1 MARISKLTYTVGSA
15 YFTNINSAAIKMGGK
30 VTNQDYV
37 SKDGV
42 ISYTYPVI
50 NAIDID
56 WNEAYLANHGAYI
69 RHSGDL
75 LDFIDN
81 LKTAGVDKNEIIQI
95 INDTIP
101 DSLSYFTND
110 VGYITAA
117 ALRNYVTEDDIRNNE
132 SLRGLSA
139 YQIAQQVY
147 EQNGRVFPYAN
158 EEEWIESLHGKD
170 GSGDGGSQSISYISE
185 LINDVG
191 YITAGA
197 LRNYV
202 TEDDIR
208 NNDTLRG
215 LSAYQIAQ
223 QVYEQNGRVFPYAN
237 EEEWIESLHGKDGS
251 GDGSSQTISYI
262 SELIND
268 VGYITAATLRNYVT
282 EDDIR
287 NNESLRGLSA
297 YQVAQKVYEQ
307 NGRVFPYANEEE
319 WLESLRG
326 DSIDVDEILAQI
338 EEIARRTTTVT
349 SVELDNEHRGLTLS
363 YSYSESFDTVS
374 YVLGL
379 THDFLPTD
387 IFNETYEKLYN
398 PASYASIAYIAREV
412 LAYELIPAYAHE
424 TLDTLEEIS
433 YWIQNHPDE
442 YNYVLSNIDILH
454 DNISYIN
461 NELDETV
468 EGSLAY
474 NVAQLDID
482 KLITVKVDAEAN
494 KIESITVNNE
504 LQDIYELDEDHKKN
518 VNIQVPITAIYDNTR
533 TEFSYINPETHVA
546 YIGLHKYDTDDIQ
559 TTAYEFSE
567 YDPVTDTSYQMSLT
581 EALSILSDL
590 ANTANSRIDDIVSG
604 NSGVNSISSDG
615 SLLINGSSDSATGD
629 VTISA
634 TGYTIPLGY
643 DLTNVLDESATPTM
657 PLGNALA
664 ILAEMQKRT
673 DEKVLNHEDRITTL
687 ENNMS
692 YINWQIVN

>member
-170 GSGDGGSQSISYISE
+170 GSGDGGSQQISYISE

-237 EEEWIESLHGKDGS
+237 EEEW
-251 GDGSSQTISYI
+251 
-262 SELIND
+262 
-268 VGYITAATLRNYVT
+268 
-282 EDDIR
+282 
-287 NNESLRGLSA
+287 
-297 YQVAQKVYEQ
+297 
-307 NGRVFPYANEEE
+307 
-319 WLESLRG
+319 LESLRG
-326 DSIDVDEILAQI
+326 DSIDVDDILAQI

-643 DLTNVLDESATPTM
+643 DLTNVLDESATQTM
-657 PLGNALA
+657 PIGNALA

>member
-237 EEEWIESLHGKDGS
+237 EEEW
-251 GDGSSQTISYI
+251 
-262 SELIND
+262 
-268 VGYITAATLRNYVT
+268 
-282 EDDIR
+282 
-287 NNESLRGLSA
+287 
-297 YQVAQKVYEQ
+297 
-307 NGRVFPYANEEE
+307 
-319 WLESLRG
+319 LESLRG
-326 DSIDVDEILAQI
+326 DSIDVDDILAQI

>member
-132 SLRGLSA
+132 TLRGLSA

-237 EEEWIESLHGKDGS
+237 EEEW
-251 GDGSSQTISYI
+251 
-262 SELIND
+262 
-268 VGYITAATLRNYVT
+268 
-282 EDDIR
+282 
-287 NNESLRGLSA
+287 
-297 YQVAQKVYEQ
+297 
-307 NGRVFPYANEEE
+307 
-319 WLESLRG
+319 LESLRG
-326 DSIDVDEILAQI
+326 DSIDVDDILAQI

-664 ILAEMQKRT
+664 ILAEIQKRT
-673 DEKVLNHEDRITTL
+673 DEKVLNHEDRITSL

>member
-1 MARISKLTYTVGSA
+1 MARTSKLTYTVGSA

-56 WNEAYLANHGAYI
+56 WNTAYLANHGAYI

-81 LKTAGVDKNEIIQI
+81 LKTSGVNRDEIIQI

-132 SLRGLSA
+132 
-139 YQIAQQVY
+139 
-147 EQNGRVFPYAN
+147 
-158 EEEWIESLHGKD
+158 
-170 GSGDGGSQSISYISE
+170 
-185 LINDVG
+185 
-191 YITAGA
+191 
-197 LRNYV
+197 
-202 TEDDIR
+202 
-208 NNDTLRG
+208 TLRG
-215 LSAYQIAQ
+215 LSAYQVAQ
-223 QVYEQNGRVFPYAN
+223 QVYEQHGRVFPFAN

-251 GDGSSQTISYI
+251 GDGSSQSISYI

-326 DSIDVDEILAQI
+326 DSIDVDDILAQI

-349 SVELDNEHRGLTLS
+349 SVELDNEHHGLTLS

-374 YVLGL
+374 YVIGL

-387 IFNETYEKLYN
+387 IFNETYERLYN

-454 DNISYIN
+454 DNITYIN

-474 NVAQLDID
+474 NISQLDID

-504 LQDIYELDEDHKKN
+504 LQDIYELDEEHKKN

-533 TEFSYINPETHVA
+533 TEFSYVNPETHVA

-559 TTAYEFSE
+559 TTAYEFSK

-581 EALSILSDL
+581 EALSILSNL
-590 ANTANSRIDDIVSG
+590 ANTANSKIDDIISG
-604 NSGVNSISSDG
+604 NSGVNSVSSDG
-615 SLLINGSSDSATGD
+615 SLLINSTDDNGHGDITITATGKT
-629 VTISA
+629 V
-634 TGYTIPLGY
+634 PLGY
-643 DLTNVLDESATPTM
+643 DLTPEFNIFAPSSM
-657 PLGNALA
+657 PITDALS
-664 ILAEMQKRT
+664 ILAGLQKQT
-673 DEKVLNHEDRITTL
+673 DEKVSNHEERIIDL
-687 ENNMS
+687 EENMS
-692 YINWQIVN
+692 YISWQILN

>member
-170 GSGDGGSQSISYISE
+170 GSGDGGSQQISYISE

-237 EEEWIESLHGKDGS
+237 EEEW
-251 GDGSSQTISYI
+251 
-262 SELIND
+262 
-268 VGYITAATLRNYVT
+268 
-282 EDDIR
+282 
-287 NNESLRGLSA
+287 
-297 YQVAQKVYEQ
+297 
-307 NGRVFPYANEEE
+307 
-319 WLESLRG
+319 LESLRG
-326 DSIDVDEILAQI
+326 DSIDVDDILAQI

-643 DLTNVLDESATPTM
+643 DLTNVLDESATQTM
-657 PLGNALA
+657 PIGNALA

-673 DEKVLNHEDRITTL
+673 DEKVLNHEDRITSL

>member
-101 DSLSYFTND
+101 DSLSYFNND

-237 EEEWIESLHGKDGS
+237 EEEW
-251 GDGSSQTISYI
+251 
-262 SELIND
+262 
-268 VGYITAATLRNYVT
+268 
-282 EDDIR
+282 
-287 NNESLRGLSA
+287 
-297 YQVAQKVYEQ
+297 
-307 NGRVFPYANEEE
+307 
-319 WLESLRG
+319 LESLRG
-326 DSIDVDEILAQI
+326 DSIDVDDILAQI

-664 ILAEMQKRT
+664 ILAEIQKRT
-673 DEKVLNHEDRITTL
+673 DEKVLNHEDRITSL

>member
-237 EEEWIESLHGKDGS
+237 EEEW
-251 GDGSSQTISYI
+251 
-262 SELIND
+262 
-268 VGYITAATLRNYVT
+268 
-282 EDDIR
+282 
-287 NNESLRGLSA
+287 
-297 YQVAQKVYEQ
+297 
-307 NGRVFPYANEEE
+307 
-319 WLESLRG
+319 LESLRG
-326 DSIDVDEILAQI
+326 DSIDVDDILAQI

-643 DLTNVLDESATPTM
+643 DLTNVLDESAIPTM

>member
-15 YFTNINSAAIKMGGK
+15 YFTNINSATIKMGGK

-132 SLRGLSA
+132 
-139 YQIAQQVY
+139 
-147 EQNGRVFPYAN
+147 
-158 EEEWIESLHGKD
+158 
-170 GSGDGGSQSISYISE
+170 
-185 LINDVG
+185 
-191 YITAGA
+191 
-197 LRNYV
+197 
-202 TEDDIR
+202 
-208 NNDTLRG
+208 TLRG

-251 GDGSSQTISYI
+251 GDGSTQQISYI

-268 VGYITAATLRNYVT
+268 VGYITAGALRNYVT

-287 NNESLRGLSA
+287 NNDTLRGFSA
-297 YQVAQKVYEQ
+297 YQIAQQVYEQ

-326 DSIDVDEILAQI
+326 DSIDVDDILAQI

-387 IFNETYEKLYN
+387 VFNETYEKLYN

-590 ANTANSRIDDIVSG
+590 ANTANSRIDDIISG

-657 PLGNALA
+657 PMGNALA
-664 ILAEMQKRT
+664 ILAKIQKDT
-673 DEKVLNHEDRITTL
+673 SEKITNHEDRITSL

-692 YINWQIVN
+692 YINWQIVI

>member
-132 SLRGLSA
+132 TLRGLSA

-237 EEEWIESLHGKDGS
+237 EEEW
-251 GDGSSQTISYI
+251 
-262 SELIND
+262 
-268 VGYITAATLRNYVT
+268 
-282 EDDIR
+282 
-287 NNESLRGLSA
+287 
-297 YQVAQKVYEQ
+297 
-307 NGRVFPYANEEE
+307 
-319 WLESLRG
+319 LESLRG
-326 DSIDVDEILAQI
+326 DSIDVDDILAQI

-533 TEFSYINPETHVA
+533 TEYSYINPETHVA

-664 ILAEMQKRT
+664 ILAEIQKRT
-673 DEKVLNHEDRITTL
+673 DEKVLNHEDRITSL

>member
-237 EEEWIESLHGKDGS
+237 EEEW
-251 GDGSSQTISYI
+251 
-262 SELIND
+262 
-268 VGYITAATLRNYVT
+268 
-282 EDDIR
+282 
-287 NNESLRGLSA
+287 
-297 YQVAQKVYEQ
+297 
-307 NGRVFPYANEEE
+307 
-319 WLESLRG
+319 LESLRG
-326 DSIDVDEILAQI
+326 DSIDVDDILAQI

-664 ILAEMQKRT
+664 ILAEIQKRT
-673 DEKVLNHEDRITTL
+673 DEKVLNHEDRITSL

>member
-117 ALRNYVTEDDIRNNE
+117 VLRNYVTEDDIRNNE

-237 EEEWIESLHGKDGS
+237 EEEW
-251 GDGSSQTISYI
+251 
-262 SELIND
+262 
-268 VGYITAATLRNYVT
+268 
-282 EDDIR
+282 
-287 NNESLRGLSA
+287 
-297 YQVAQKVYEQ
+297 
-307 NGRVFPYANEEE
+307 
-319 WLESLRG
+319 LESLRG
-326 DSIDVDEILAQI
+326 DSIDIDDILAQI
-338 EEIARRTTTVT
+338 EEIAHRTTTVT

-387 IFNETYEKLYN
+387 VFNETYEKLYN
-398 PASYASIAYIAREV
+398 PESYASIAYIAREV

-590 ANTANSRIDDIVSG
+590 ANTANSRIDDIISG

-673 DEKVLNHEDRITTL
+673 DEKVLNHEDRITSL